1 MTAPT
6 PITGP
11 CAWRGDEMAGST
23 RWVRTLDA
31 AAVAEIDAALA
42 AARAV
47 GARWHE
53 TTREHFPL
61 PGLATMLAEVARELE
76 DGCGLVTLRGLPVER
91 YAADE
96 LRQIWFGLGSHLGRP
111 VFQNRRGE
119 LMREIRDEGRAVGER
134 YGQIPAT
141 SGGPG
146 VVLSSYARTLSN
158 GPLRFHTDR
167 CDVVGL
173 LCARQARAGGISKL
187 ASSVAVHNEMIRRR
201 PDLAALLYEDV
212 HRSRFGEEADRHDV
226 VYALPV
232 FGVRDGKFT
241 SHYSLTFIEVAQVVP
256 GVPPLTAAQ
265 REAIELLMTL
275 ADELSF
281 AMRFEPGDMQLV
293 NNHVIYHARTA
304 FEDDA
309 DSGRVRLLYR
319 LWLSMPNS
327 RALPP
332 GYEVLWGSTEP
343 GALRGGIGQVGP
355 SEASAPSGTAE

>member
-1 MTAPT
+1 MTVPT
-6 PITGP
+6 PIAGA
-11 CAWRGDEMAGST
+11 CAWRGEEMASST
-23 RWVRTLDA
+23 GWVRALDA
-31 AAVAEIDAALA
+31 AALAEIDAALRI
-42 AARAV
+42 ARSAGV
-47 GARWHE
+47 PWHA
-53 TTREHFPL
+53 TTADRFPC
-61 PGLATMLAEVARELE
+61 PGLAATLAEVARELE

-91 YAADE
+91 YTADE

-119 LMREIRDEGRAVGER
+119 LMREIRDEGHAVGER
-134 YGQIPAT
+134 YGQIPVA

-201 PDLAALLYEDV
+201 PDLAAVLYQDV
-212 HRSRFGEEADRHDV
+212 YRSRFGEEGERPDA
-226 VYALPV
+226 VYPLPI

-241 SHYSLTFIEVAQVVP
+241 SHYSLTFIEVAQMVEA
-256 GVPPLTAAQ
+256 VPPLTAAQ
-265 REAIELLMTL
+265 REAIALLMTL

-304 FEDDA
+304 FEDDTA
-309 DSGRVRLLYR
+309 SSRVRLLYR

-332 GYEVLWGSTEP
+332 GHEILWGSAEP
-343 GALRGGIGQVGP
+343 GALRGGIGQVP
-355 SEASAPSGTAE
+355 AD

>member
-1 MTAPT
+1 MTVPM

-11 CAWRGDEMAGST
+11 CAWRGEEMADST
-23 RWVRTLDA
+23 RWVRTLDRGA
-31 AAVAEIDAALA
+31 LGEIDAALHV
-42 AARAV
+42 ARSAGV
-47 GARWHE
+47 PWHA
-53 TTREHFPL
+53 TTVEHFPL
-61 PGLATMLAEVARELE
+61 SGLAAALAEVARELE
-76 DGCGLVTLRGLPVER
+76 DGAGLVTLRGLPVER
-91 YAADE
+91 YAPDE

-119 LMREIRDEGRAVGER
+119 LMREIRDEGSAVGER
-134 YGQIPAT
+134 YGQIPAA
-141 SGGPG
+141 SGSAG

-173 LCARQARAGGISKL
+173 LCAGQARAGGISKV

-201 PDLAALLYEDV
+201 PDLAAVLYQDIY
-212 HRSRFGEEADRHDV
+212 RSRFGEEADRPEV
-226 VYALPV
+226 VYRLPI

-241 SHYSLTFIEVAQVVP
+241 SHYSLTFIEVAQMVP

-309 DSGRVRLLYR
+309 ASGRVRFLYR

-332 GYEVLWGSTEP
+332 GHEVLWGSIER
-343 GALRGGIGQVGP
+343 GALRGGIGQ
-355 SEASAPSGTAE
+355 APAV

>member
-1 MTAPT
+1 MTAPIL
-6 PITGP
+6 ITGA
-11 CAWRGDEMAGST
+11 CAWRGEEMARST
-23 RWVRTLDA
+23 RWIRGLDA
-31 AAVAEIDAALA
+31 AAVAEIDAALG
-42 AARAV
+42 AARSA
-47 GARWHE
+47 GIPWHE
-53 TTREHFPL
+53 TTRERFPL
-61 PGLATMLAEVARELE
+61 PGLAATLAEVARELE
-76 DGCGLVTLRGLPVER
+76 DGGGLVTLRGLPVER
-91 YAADE
+91 YTPAE

-111 VFQNRRGE
+111 VFQNRHGE
-119 LMREIRDEGRAVGER
+119 LMREIRDEGQTVGER
-134 YGQIPAT
+134 YGQIPSG

-146 VVLSSYARTLSN
+146 PVLSSYARTLSN

-201 PDLAALLYEDV
+201 PDLAALLYRDV
-212 HRSRFGEEADRHDV
+212 YRSRFGEEASHHDV
-226 VYALPV
+226 VYPLPV

-241 SHYSLTFIEVAQVVP
+241 SHYSLTFIEVAQMVP
-256 GVPPLTAAQ
+256 GVPPLTVEQ
-265 REAIELLMTL
+265 REAIELLMAL

-309 DSGRVRLLYR
+309 GSGHVRLLYR

-327 RALPP
+327 RALPR
-332 GYEVLWGSTEP
+332 GHEVLWGSIEP
-343 GALRGGIGQVGP
+343 GALRGGIGQVP
-355 SEASAPSGTAE
+355 AV

>member
-1 MTAPT
+1 
-6 PITGP
+6 
-11 CAWRGDEMAGST
+11 
-23 RWVRTLDA
+23 
-31 AAVAEIDAALA
+31 
-42 AARAV
+42 
-47 GARWHE
+47 
-53 TTREHFPL
+53 
-61 PGLATMLAEVARELE
+61 
-76 DGCGLVTLRGLPVER
+76 
-91 YAADE
+91 
-96 LRQIWFGLGSHLGRP
+96 

-119 LMREIRDEGRAVGER
+119 LMREIRDEGHVVGER
-134 YGQIPAT
+134 YGQIPSG
-141 SGGPG
+141 SGGSG
-146 VVLSSYARTLSN
+146 RVLSSYARTLSN

-173 LCARQARAGGISKL
+173 LCAQQARAGGISKL

-201 PDLAALLYEDV
+201 PDLAAVLYADV

-226 VYALPV
+226 VYRLPV

-241 SHYSLTFIEVAQVVP
+241 SHYSLTFIEVAQMVP
-256 GVPPLTAAQ
+256 GVPSLTAAQ

-309 DSGRVRLLYR
+309 GGGRVRLLYR

-332 GYEVLWGSTEP
+332 GHEVLWGSVEP
-343 GALRGGIGQVGP
+343 GALRGGINQVP
-355 SEASAPSGTAE
+355 AV

>member
-6 PITGP
+6 PIRGA
-11 CAWRGDEMAGST
+11 CAWRGDEMAAST
-23 RWVRTLDA
+23 RWLRTLDA
-31 AAVAEIDAALA
+31 AAVAEIDAALR
-42 AARAV
+42 AARSAGV
-47 GARWHE
+47 PWDR
-53 TTREHFPL
+53 TTRERFPL
-61 PGLATMLAEVARELE
+61 PGLSATLAEVARELE
-76 DGCGLVTLRGLPVER
+76 DGGGLVTLRGLPVER
-91 YAADE
+91 YDAEA
-96 LRQIWFGLGSHLGRP
+96 LRQVWFGIGSHLGQP

-146 VVLSSYARTLSN
+146 VVLSSYARTLSS

-187 ASSVAVHNEMIRRR
+187 ASSVAVHDEMIRRR
-201 PDLAALLYEDV
+201 PDLAAVLYRDV
-212 HRSRFGEEADRHDV
+212 YRSRFGEEADRHDV
-226 VYALPV
+226 VYPLPV

-241 SHYSLTFIEVAQVVP
+241 SHYSLTFIEVAQMVP
-256 GVPPLTAAQ
+256 GVPRLTAAQ
-265 REAIELLMTL
+265 REAIDLLMAL

-293 NNHVIYHARTA
+293 NNHVVYHARTA

-309 DSGRVRLLYR
+309 GAGQVRLLYR

-332 GYEVLWGSTEP
+332 GHEVLWGEIEP
-343 GALRGGIGQVGP
+343 GALRGGIGQV
-355 SEASAPSGTAE
+355 SAA

>member
-1 MTAPT
+1 MTIPR
-6 PITGP
+6 PIEGA
-11 CAWRGDEMAGST
+11 CAWRGDEMARST
-23 RWVRTLDA
+23 RWIRVLDPGA
-31 AAVAEIDAALA
+31 LAEIDRAL
-42 AARAV
+42 RATRS
-47 GARWHE
+47 ADIPWHR
-53 TTREHFPL
+53 TTAEHFPL
-61 PGLATMLAEVARELE
+61 PGLSSLLADVAQELE
-76 DGCGLVTLRGLPVER
+76 DGGGLVTLRGLPVDR
-91 YAADE
+91 YAPDE
-96 LRQIWFGLGSHLGRP
+96 VRQIWFGLGCHLGRP

-119 LMREIRDEGRAVGER
+119 LMREIRDEGHGVGER
-134 YGQIPAT
+134 YGQIAAG
-141 SGGPG
+141 SGPG

-173 LCARQARAGGISKL
+173 LCGRQARAGGISKL

-201 PDLAALLYEDV
+201 PELAAALYEDV
-212 HRSRFGEEADRHDV
+212 YRSRFGEEADRHDV
-226 VYALPV
+226 VYPLPV

-241 SHYSLTFIEVAQVVP
+241 SHYSLTFIEIAQMVP
-256 GVPPLTAAQ
+256 GVPRLTALQ

-281 AMRFEPGDMQLV
+281 AMRFEPGDIQLV

-309 DSGRVRLLYR
+309 ATGQVRLLYR

-332 GYEVLWGSTEP
+332 GHEVLWGAIAP
-343 GALRGGIGQVGP
+343 GALRGGINRVP
-355 SEASAPSGTAE
+355 AV

>member
-6 PITGP
+6 PIHGA

-23 RWVRTLDA
+23 RWIRPLDG
-31 AAVAEIDAALA
+31 AAVAEIDAAL
-42 AARAV
+42 RAV
-47 GARWHE
+47 RSSGVPWHE
-53 TTREHFPL
+53 TTRERFPL
-61 PGLATMLAEVARELE
+61 PRLRVTLAEVARELE
-76 DGCGLVTLRGLPVER
+76 DGAGLVTLRGLPVER
-91 YAADE
+91 YGPDE
-96 LRQIWFGLGSHLGRP
+96 LRQLWFGLGSHLGQP

-134 YGQIPAT
+134 YGQIQAAP
-141 SGGPG
+141 GGPG

-173 LCARQARAGGISKL
+173 LCARQARSGGISKL

-201 PDLAALLYEDV
+201 PDLAAVLYADV
-212 HRSRFGEEADRHDV
+212 YRSRFGEEADRQDV
-226 VYALPV
+226 VYPLPV

-241 SHYSLTFIEVAQVVP
+241 SHYSLTFIEVAQMVP
-256 GVPPLTAAQ
+256 GVPRLTAVQ
-265 REAIELLMTL
+265 REAIDLLMAL

-293 NNHVIYHARTA
+293 NNHVVYHARTA

-309 DSGRVRLLYR
+309 DSGHVRLLYR

-332 GYEVLWGSTEP
+332 GHEVLWGSIEP
-343 GALRGGIGQVGP
+343 GALRGGIGQVP
-355 SEASAPSGTAE
+355 AA